1 MSKKIFTVYPT
12 ALVVIFSATIRI
24 LNHLNVWL
32 DTVDFILIVGL
43 PVTVL
48 IYAPS
53 IYIYRIF
60 LSQHDKKSMFFTLCH
75 TVGYIVI
82 NAVIADWES
91 LLYYMG
97 MRELGN
103 LIIFLPFFILSP
115 MIVVALGF
123 IIILCLSA
131 FRKQR

>member
-1 MSKKIFTVYPT
+1 MHPT
-12 ALVVIFSATIRI
+12 AFIVIFSVSFRI
-24 LNHLNVWL
+24 LRL
-32 DTVDFILIVGL
+32 DTLEFIAIAGL
-43 PVTVL
+43 LFTVL

-53 IYIYRIF
+53 IYIYRIY
-60 LSQHDKKSMFFTLCH
+60 LSQHDKKGMFFALAH
-75 TVGYIVI
+75 AVGYIVL
-82 NAVIADWES
+82 NAVVADWES

-123 IIILCLSA
+123 IIMLCLSA